1 MEGIKRINIDKE
13 KPMGAVAQ
21 IRIDQT
27 RLVMGIS
34 IRKIKRGMDG
44 IIMIKRCRNGV
55 TLQRLKDEWMESQ
68 RLKDGWMESQR
79 LKDGLM
85 ELHCKD

>member
-34 IRKIKRGMDG
+34 IRKIKRGQ
-44 IIMIKRCRNGV
+44 IMLV
-55 TLQRLKDEWMESQ
+55 
-68 RLKDGWMESQR
+68 
-79 LKDGLM
+79 
-85 ELHCKD
+85 ELLGKTI